1 MKEMNRNVG
10 LYCALLSGLI
20 YVLLNI
26 FLVFRLP
33 KVLDTFLIFSWV
45 FVPGIIGSLVFY
57 FMDKRGAWDEKS

>member
-10 LYCALLSGLI
+10 LYCALISGLV

-33 KVLDTFLIFSWV
+33 KVLDTFLVFSWV
-45 FVPGIIGSLVFY
+45 FVPGIIGSLIFY
-57 FMDKRGAWDEKS
+57 VMDKKGSWDGKS

>member
-10 LYCALLSGLI
+10 LYCALTCGLI

-57 FMDKRGAWDEKS
+57 FMDKRGSWDE